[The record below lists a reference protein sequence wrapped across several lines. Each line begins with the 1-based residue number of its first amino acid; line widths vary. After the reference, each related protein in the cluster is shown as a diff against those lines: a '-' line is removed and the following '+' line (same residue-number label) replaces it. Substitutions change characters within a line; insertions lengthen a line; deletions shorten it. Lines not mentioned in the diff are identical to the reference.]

1 MKLFKS
7 LLKKKNETSF
17 PKEVNSWEKVAKY
30 HRDLAKKHTTLSHE
44 YGDEGNY
51 KAEDLHDKAA
61 KAHRLAHEALHYPD
75 DKKGYDELS
84 KNAENASKKANF
96 FVKESLDESNT
107 SNYHLTQYRKHANIA
122 VKEYDN
128 DRDLSDLHLK
138 AANAHKL
145 AYSAYHKLDDGDE
158 KGDYNTF
165 SKYAELASKAANTSS
180 KDNSSIKESLDESR
194 SPYRTQFDAWN
205 KTGADNTFSNNKNIE
220 IKTLKKPLL
229 LSNVLTHGKSF
240 SSNPEHKD
248 HGIPHVKLFDRR
260 YHSFND
266 ELDRNVGTH
275 IEYDVKLPKY
285 SKIIIDKKHNHLYGA
300 HPKHGFIRADYYE
313 DDHKNLTESNE
324 SLDIATVFKNIASKY
339 KDKQTKSTESRSA
352 PDTGK
357 FIAKHCGH
365 IEYLPNVQTYRGH
378 GGMFVDDHDHFIQV
392 GSNVDHETRKNI
404 YKDVHNTLKDHGYKS
419 VDYKGNETNDLDNI
433 NKDWIKLKDKNGN
446 KHILSKVGGSAWGG
460 IGLMHNK

>member
-30 HRDLAKKHTTLSHE
+30 HRDLAKKHATLSHE
-44 YGDEGNY
+44 YGEEGNY
-51 KAEDLHDKAA
+51 EAEDLHDKAA

-84 KNAENASKKANF
+84 KKAENASKKANF
-96 FVKESLDESNT
+96 FVKESLDESNI

-145 AYSAYHKLDDGDE
+145 AYSAYNRLDDGDK
-158 KGDYNTF
+158 KGDYSSF
-165 SKYAELASKAANTSS
+165 SKYADLASKAANASS
-180 KDNSSIKESLDESR
+180 KDNSSIKESLDES
-194 SPYRTQFDAWN
+194 
-205 KTGADNTFSNNKNIE
+205 
-220 IKTLKKPLL
+220 
-229 LSNVLTHGKSF
+229 
-240 SSNPEHKD
+240 
-248 HGIPHVKLFDRR
+248 
-260 YHSFND
+260 
-266 ELDRNVGTH
+266 
-275 IEYDVKLPKY
+275 
-285 SKIIIDKKHNHLYGA
+285 
-300 HPKHGFIRADYYE
+300 
-313 DDHKNLTESNE
+313 NE
-324 SLDIATVFKNIASKY
+324 SLDIASVFKNIASKY
-339 KDKQTKSTESRSA
+339 KNKQTKSTESRSA

-357 FIAKHCGH
+357 FIATHYGH

-378 GGMFVDDHDHFIQV
+378 GDMFVDNHKHFIQV

-419 VDYKGNETNDLDNI
+419 VDYKGNETDDLDNVD
-433 NKDWIKLKDKNGN
+433 KDWIKLKDENGN
-446 KHILSKVGGSAWGG
+446 KHILSKVSGSAWGG
-460 IGLMHNK
+460 IGLRHDK